1 MASTQITWN
10 NGTTGN
16 RQIWTWSFWVKRSKL
31 GTEQC
36 VWTTRYNGSNNHL
49 FRFNANDTFTFKGA
63 NSASGTIMD
72 LTSNEAYR
80 DTSGWYHFVLA
91 VDSTQSTAADRA
103 KVYVNGTQ
111 ITSFATAD
119 YGAQNQSYEI
129 NEANNQVF
137 WIGSENSQNYFDGC
151 LSHVWFIDGTQYA
164 ASTFGETDSTTGEW
178 KIKTDV
184 SATMGTNG
192 FQVLKD
198 GSGITDTSSNSN
210 NFSSGGGTLTNTEDC
225 PSNVFATVNSLD
237 GVSDSAPFANGNTTW
252 STSSTSHFFW
262 GRSTIGASSG
272 KYYFEAKLSSA
283 SSYNH
288 IGICDRAAEDATTT
302 LESETYGWGY
312 KNSDGQVYNN
322 GSGTSY
328 GNTFTTGDILGVA
341 MDLDNNRLF
350 FHKNGTYQNSGD
362 PTSSTGAITI
372 TAPASTSTGNYFF
385 VVSDNSSGDNVTWQC
400 NFGNGTFGSTAV
412 SSAGTNASGNGVFE
426 YDVPTGYTA
435 LCTKGINS

>member
-1 MASTQITWN
+1 MANTQITWN
-10 NGTTGN
+10 NSTNGN
-16 RQIWTWSFWVKRSKL
+16 RQIWTWSFWVKRCKL
-31 GTEQC
+31 GAEQV

-49 FRFNANDTFTFKGA
+49 FRFNSNDTFSFKGV

-72 LTSNEAYR
+72 LDSNEVFR
-80 DTSGWYHFVLA
+80 DCNAWYHFVLA
-91 VDSTQSTAADRA
+91 VDSTQSTASNRA

-111 ITSFATAD
+111 ITSFATSD
-119 YGAQNQSYEI
+119 YGAQNQNYEI

-198 GSGITDTSSNSN
+198 GNGITDTSTNSN

-225 PSNVFATVNSLD
+225 PSNVFATINPIDNVQDN
-237 GVSDSAPFANGNTTW
+237 APFANGNTTW
-252 STSSTSHFFW
+252 STSSSSHYFW
-262 GRSTIGASSG
+262 GRSTIGVSSG

-283 SSYNH
+283 SSFNH
-288 IGICDRAAEDATTT
+288 IGICDRAPEDATTT

-312 KNSDGQVYNN
+312 KNSDGKVYNN
-322 GSGTSY
+322 GSSVSY

-341 MDLDNNRLF
+341 LDLDNNRLF
-350 FHKNGTYQNSGD
+350 FSKNGTWQNSGD

-372 TAPASTSTGNYFF
+372 TAPSSTSTGNYFF
-385 VVSDNSSGDNVTWQC
+385 VVSDNASGDNVTWQC
-400 NFGNGTFGSTAV
+400 NFGNGTFGTTAV
-412 SSAGTNASGNGVFE
+412 SSAGTNASNNGVFE

-435 LCTKGINS
+435 LSTKGLNE